1 MSSGKE
7 IIWATRSSTQNS
19 LLESIFSKYY
29 SKLMK
34 KYVSNSYPEK
44 GFDIVFFSMKI
55 AAILNKN
62 IEANSSIFLHILTL
76 GFDQDFILYDK
87 KPRIVGKS
95 KWTINKKIKLFI
107 DSFVAFSYAPIRFV
121 TLIGFILFALGIIF
135 IGYLTFRKLVF
146 DDLVSGWLMLVSI
159 LIIGFGVT
167 NISLGII
174 AEYLWRT
181 FDSSRNRPVY
191 VIDEVVENK

>member
-1 MSSGKE
+1 
-7 IIWATRSSTQNS
+7 
-19 LLESIFSKYY
+19 
-29 SKLMK
+29 
-34 KYVSNSYPEK
+34 
-44 GFDIVFFSMKI
+44 
-55 AAILNKN
+55 
-62 IEANSSIFLHILTL
+62 
-76 GFDQDFILYDK
+76 LYDK